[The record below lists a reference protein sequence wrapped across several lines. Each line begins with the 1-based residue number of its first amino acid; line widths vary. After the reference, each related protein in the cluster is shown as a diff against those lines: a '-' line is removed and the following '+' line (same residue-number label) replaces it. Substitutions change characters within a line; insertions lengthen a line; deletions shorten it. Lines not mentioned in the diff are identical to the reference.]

1 MLFLLI
7 KLFTTPALI
16 WASTLRPVA
25 GARSS
30 RRASRRPSISGPA
43 SLFIAVQ
50 YGTPIRGIAA
60 ALVPAR
66 SRGVL
71 LLLPRLRP
79 QRPAFRLGGL
89 PRPRPARLSPLRLP
103 VHAGFLRTARSGL
116 PQHRG
121 PGGLPA
127 ASSRHPRNGGHAP
140 GPTPVEASGPDVLR
154 GPQRPHPDRACG
166 RRGRAME
173 RHSAHLPH
181 HQLHPDPL
189 RAPFLRGA
197 RRRADDQGTARGFSV
212 TSCFITIIAV
222 CLEPLGIASGYCIAA
237 LGALLTSILIM
248 HCVNKRR

>member
-1 MLFLLI
+1 MQDAF
-7 KLFTTPALI
+7 
-16 WASTLRPVA
+16 SSHQTLHHARAHLGLHA
-25 GARSS
+25 GGPSLGPRHRRRA
-30 RRASRRPSISGPA
+30 RRASLHFRPGVPVHRST
-43 SLFIAVQ
+43 VRN
-50 YGTPIRGIAA
+50 PIRGIGRR
-60 ALVPAR
+60 LVPAR

-189 RAPFLRGA
+189 RTPFLRGA
-197 RRRADDQGTARGFSV
+197 RRRSGDCSRGFSAHPASSPSSPSV
-212 TSCFITIIAV
+212 WSRS
-222 CLEPLGIASGYCIAA
+222 ESPPGIALPRSGRYSRAFSSCIA
-237 LGALLTSILIM
+237 
-248 HCVNKRR
+248 

>member
-16 WASTLRPVA
+16 CWASTLAARRWGPVIGGGLAGLPFRPGVPVHCSTV
-25 GARSS
+25 RN
-30 RRASRRPSISGPA
+30 
-43 SLFIAVQ
+43 
-50 YGTPIRGIAA
+50 PIRGIGRR
-60 ALVPAR
+60 LVPAR

-154 GPQRPHPDRACG
+154 GPQRPYPDRACG
-166 RRGRAME
+166 RRMSNGAAFCSPSPS
-173 RHSAHLPH
+173 SAP
-181 HQLHPDPL
+181 
-189 RAPFLRGA
+189 
-197 RRRADDQGTARGFSV
+197 S
-212 TSCFITIIAV
+212 
-222 CLEPLGIASGYCIAA
+222 
-237 LGALLTSILIM
+237 
-248 HCVNKRR
+248 